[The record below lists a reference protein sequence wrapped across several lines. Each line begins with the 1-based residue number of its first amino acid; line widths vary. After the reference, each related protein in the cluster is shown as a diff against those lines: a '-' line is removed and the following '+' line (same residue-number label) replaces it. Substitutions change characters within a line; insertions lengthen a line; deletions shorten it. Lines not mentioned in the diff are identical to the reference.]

1 MSDDASDLA
10 ALRAGQRDA
19 FARLYDRHAGV
30 VISLCRRFANLTEAE
45 DAMQETFLRAYRR
58 LHQLQSPDG
67 FRPWL
72 YAIARRVCS
81 ERRRSTERRNRHE
94 GIAAKMQ
101 AVSTSESAAP
111 ADTVA
116 QGEALDNLTVA
127 LGALPEDERLAIHLH
142 YLEDDPVRVASTTLG
157 LSRSGYYRK
166 LARARKRLAFAMR
179 EAQPI

>member
-1 MSDDASDLA
+1 MARPVKQVRKELQNRGGRAGSAGHQDYEMSDDASDLA

-58 LHQLQSPDG
+58 LHQLKSPDG
-67 FRPWL
+67 FRSWL

-94 GIAAKMQ
+94 GVAAKMQ
-101 AVSTSESAAP
+101 AVSTPESAAP
-111 ADTVA
+111 ADTA
-116 QGEALDNLTVA
+116 
-127 LGALPEDERLAIHLH
+127 R
-142 YLEDDPVRVASTTLG
+142 
-157 LSRSGYYRK
+157 SR
-166 LARARKRLAFAMR
+166 
-179 EAQPI
+179 